1 MVEPAIILIQIFQDF
16 AILLLFDMQLL
27 DGILI
32 ELTVINIELIFLE
45 FHVDECQ
52 GILWQGA

>member
-1 MVEPAIILIQIFQDF
+1 MIEPAIILIQIFQDF
-16 AILLLFDMQLL
+16 VILLLFDMQLL

-32 ELTVINIELIFLE
+32 ELTVINIELILLE